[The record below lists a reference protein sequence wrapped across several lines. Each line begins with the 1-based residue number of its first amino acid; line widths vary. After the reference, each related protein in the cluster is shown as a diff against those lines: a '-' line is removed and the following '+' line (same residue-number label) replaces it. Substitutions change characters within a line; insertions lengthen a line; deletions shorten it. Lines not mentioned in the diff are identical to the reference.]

1 MSLKRLLL
9 LFSLLTSLTMLLLV
23 VLNIYFIQALIEDAR
38 GMGQGKDVVADILP
52 PPLYLIEAQLTLHQL
67 SEQPPAQQ
75 AALRSKLQALKAE
88 FDSRNRY
95 WAASSLDR
103 EVRQAL
109 LAGQQQDAERY
120 WQYVQQR
127 VLPQLGSNPA
137 AAGAVMA
144 QAERLYLRHRDTV
157 DRTVQ
162 VASRY
167 AQARAEGLA
176 RTAGDARLWVPL
188 AGGLCLLALLMSL
201 WQLQHS
207 LHRRLGGDPSQAV
220 GVAEQIAR
228 GDLRPDGMVASH
240 GVLAAM
246 GRMRQL
252 LTALLQRIADASDK
266 LGQLVPLLQ
275 QQARATRT
283 VAAEQASHTARAAA
297 TLAQLSAAVAQA
309 ADFAGS
315 VQGQVQET
323 AQCVRQGELAMRQ
336 CVAGMAS
343 VSKEVSLALQQVA
356 SLGAQSAQVGS
367 IVSMINAIAEQT
379 NLLALNAAIEAARAG
394 ESGRGF
400 AVVAD
405 EVRKLAERTSAATAD
420 IQTVVASIR
429 HRVEEVSAAIA
440 QTVSYAQGAESSTDA
455 ASLSM
460 QRIMSLAVASETA
473 VGDIGLLLAEQGHA
487 IQDVTVMVEGM
498 HRSADSMLQQASQQ
512 AQQASRLVDLS
523 SLLDTQ
529 LQQFVLRG

>member
-9 LFSLLTSLTMLLLV
+9 LFSLLTGLTMLLLV
-23 VLNIYFIQALIEDAR
+23 ALNIYFTQALIEDAQ
-38 GMGQGKDVVADILP
+38 GMAQGKDVVADILP
-52 PPLYLIEAQLTLHQL
+52 PPLYLIETQLTLHQL
-67 SEQPPAQQ
+67 RELPPAQQ
-75 AALRSKLQALKAE
+75 AALRNKIHALKAE
-88 FDSRNRY
+88 FDNRNRH

-103 EVRQAL
+103 DVRQAL

-120 WQYVQQR
+120 WQHVQQQ
-127 VLPQLGSNPA
+127 VLPQLARDPA
-137 AAGAVMA
+137 ASAAVMA
-144 QAERLYLRHRDTV
+144 TAEQLYLRHRDTV

-167 AQARAEGLA
+167 AGARAEGLA
-176 RTAGDARLWVPL
+176 LTAGQARLWVPL
-188 AGGLCLLALLMSL
+188 AGGLSLAALLMLL
-201 WQLQHS
+201 WQLQRS

-220 GVAEQIAR
+220 GVAEQIAS

-246 GRMRQL
+246 ARMREL

-275 QQARATRT
+275 QQAIATRS
-283 VAAEQASHTARAAA
+283 VAAEQADHTAQAAA
-297 TLAQLSAAVAQA
+297 TLEQLSAAVVQA

-323 AQCVRQGELAMRQ
+323 AQCVRQGELAMRH

-343 VSKEVSLALQQVA
+343 VSTEVSLALQQVA
-356 SLGAQSAQVGS
+356 SLGEQSARVGS

-405 EVRKLAERTSAATAD
+405 EVRKLAERTTAATAD

-429 HRVEEVSAAIA
+429 HQVAEVSAAIA
-440 QTVSYAQGAESSTDA
+440 QTVSYAEGAGASTAA
-455 ASLSM
+455 ASQSM
-460 QRIMSLAVASETA
+460 QRIMALALASETA
-473 VGDIGLLLAEQGHA
+473 VGDIGQLLVEQGQA
-487 IQDVTVMVEGM
+487 IQNVTVRVEDI
-498 HRSADSMLQQASQQ
+498 HHSADRMLQQACQQEQQ
-512 AQQASRLVDLS
+512 ATRLVDLS
-523 SLLDTQ
+523 RLLDTQ
-529 LQQFVLRG
+529 LQQFVLRA